1 MCPLFFSPIKKSI
14 TEFSA
19 PKRVRVFKFC
29 IHLEMG
35 QIYGV
40 KENQDAVPNFA
51 FFFLFALFAISQSSI
66 IYREMCVN
74 DFIGTAA
81 PRILKF
87 GENHRYDS
95 SDCVKENQHAAVYH
109 SLCLSMFLSLQ
120 AIFCYKFHSLYE
132 S

>member
-1 MCPLFFSPIKKSI
+1 
-14 TEFSA
+14 
-19 PKRVRVFKFC
+19 
-29 IHLEMG
+29 MG

-51 FFFLFALFAISQSSI
+51 FFFLFALFAISHSSV

-95 SDCVKENQHAAVYH
+95 SDCVKENQHAAAYH
-109 SLCLSMFLSLQ
+109 SLCLSIFLSLQ
-120 AIFCYKFHSLYE
+120 ANFLLQISQLI
-132 S
+132 